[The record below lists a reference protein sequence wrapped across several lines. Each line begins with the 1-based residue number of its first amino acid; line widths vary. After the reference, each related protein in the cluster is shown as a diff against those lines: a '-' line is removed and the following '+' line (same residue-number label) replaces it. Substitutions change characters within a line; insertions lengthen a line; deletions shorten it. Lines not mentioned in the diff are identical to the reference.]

1 MHTEYDRVVFVV
13 LQYVMSGIGGQ
24 NGADNVKNEV
34 FYFTDSTSQS
44 LRIPTEV
51 SLVL

>member
-24 NGADNVKNEV
+24 NGADNVVN
-34 FYFTDSTSQS
+34 STSQS